1 MKAYLIFDDRKRCT
15 QFEENTWK
23 HINAYGVKI
32 DIPDEATDVRVVP
45 YNKHIP
51 INLGM
56 FIPIPHK
63 KKKVK
68 KAQYITINQD
78 SLGRKRAEIS
88 GWLTEKEAG
97 ERGLTFIDKV
107 PATEIEVEE

>member
-15 QFEENTWK
+15 QFEDQTWE

-32 DIPDEATDVRVVP
+32 DIPDAATDVRVVP
-45 YNKHIP
+45 YDKYIP

-56 FIPIPHK
+56 FIPVPGK

-88 GWLTEKEAG
+88 GWLTEKEAE

>member
-1 MKAYLIFDDRKRCT
+1 MKAYLIFDDREQT
-15 QFEENTWK
+15 QFEDNPGEC
-23 HINAYGVKI
+23 INACGVKI

-45 YNKHIP
+45 YNKYSP
-51 INLGM
+51 INLGV
-56 FIPIPHK
+56 FIPIPRR

-78 SLGRKRAEIS
+78 NLGRKRAEVS